1 MISAQLPDNE
11 STRLKAL
18 RELDILDSLEE
29 QAYDDLTAIAAQ
41 IAGVPI
47 ALVSL
52 IDKDRQWFKS
62 HHGLDARE
70 TPREYAFCAHA
81 ILGDQPFVI
90 EDARR
95 DVRFHDNPLTTG
107 APEVVF
113 YAGVPLSLDG
123 ENTLGTLCVID
134 HQPKQLSAQQLAS
147 LQALARQVEYLLKL
161 RQQLCRMR
169 DFDELRTEFV
179 AMVSHELRSPLTSVC
194 GALALL
200 SSERFA
206 DLPAEATQLIGMANR
221 NADLLLRLVN
231 DILDLTKMEAGHLT
245 LMRQPLAV
253 ATLAEQALAMAAGT
267 AEKFRIDLELRLAP
281 EVRSCQL
288 WADEHRMLQV
298 LGNLLTNG
306 IKHAREGS
314 AVTLEVTASAQTVRF
329 AVHNEGV
336 GIPPEKQGL
345 LFQKFQ
351 QIEPRGNARMPGT
364 GLGLVICKQLV
375 ELHGGTI
382 GFHSEPDR
390 RTTFYFSLPLMSAP
404 V

>member
-62 HHGLDARE
+62 HHGLAARE
-70 TPREYAFCAHA
+70 TPRDYAFCAHA

-123 ENTLGTLCVID
+123 ENKLGTLCVID
-134 HQPKQLSAQQLAS
+134 HQPRQLSPEQLMTLA
-147 LQALARQVEYLLKL
+147 ALARQVEYLLRL
-161 RQQLCRMR
+161 RQQLKWMR
-169 DFDELRTEFV
+169 DFDKVRTEFV

-194 GALALL
+194 GALTLL
-200 SSERFA
+200 VSGKIDGLSG
-206 DLPAEATQLIGMANR
+206 EAKSLVEMANR
-221 NADLLLRLVN
+221 NSDLLLRLVN
-231 DILDLTKMEAGHLT
+231 DILDLTKMETGYLT
-245 LMRQPLAV
+245 LLRQSMPARDLCPR
-253 ATLAEQALAMAAGT
+253 ALATAQSLADKFGIHLKLVASEAAED
-267 AEKFRIDLELRLAP
+267 A
-281 EVRSCQL
+281 VVYV
-288 WADEHRMLQV
+288 DEHRIQQV
-298 LGNLLTNG
+298 LGNLLANA
-306 IKHAREGS
+306 IKHAPEHS
-314 AVTLEVTASAQTVRF
+314 TVTLAFERVGAGVRF
-329 AVHNEGV
+329 SVHNTGP
-336 GIPPEKQGL
+336 GIPEDKQGL
-345 LFQKFQ
+345 LFRKFQ
-351 QIEPRGNARMPGT
+351 QVESLGNARLPGT
-364 GLGLVICKQLV
+364 GLGLVISKQLV
-375 ELHGGTI
+375 ELHGGEI
-382 GFHSEPDR
+382 GFRSVPNDV
-390 RTTFYFSLPLMSAP
+390 TTFYFTLPLSHA
-404 V
+404 